1 MDELTFLDYLIIGS
15 YFAVLVGVG
24 FYYRKMASNSLD
36 DYFLGGRKLPWWAL
50 GISGMAAW
58 LDLTGT
64 MLITSFLFLLGPTAL
79 FFEIRGGAGLVL
91 VFMFIFIGKW
101 HRRSGLMTS
110 AEWMIF
116 RFGNNKWGK
125 FARITQAFALIIF
138 GIGTLAYAIK
148 GIGLFF
154 SMFIPFGPST
164 CALILLGVTCIYTI
178 QSGFYGVV
186 ITDVFQGFCV
196 LLGSIFII
204 VFSMKMVAGV
214 DIIHMA
220 EQVTG
225 NQDWGNVLPSWKVNM
240 PSGYEHYNYLNL
252 VVLFFLIKTVYQG
265 MGMFVDNRYFGA
277 AGERECGL
285 LGFMSGWAILMRWPL
300 MMGFAILGIVFIKDT
315 IPDQAIFQDAASAVH
330 QYFENQGIAVTANI
344 WQEKLADI
352 LNSPENY
359 GNLPAKLTSIL
370 GERWYDKL
378 SLVSYEGTVFPE
390 RILPAVL
397 KHVIPRGV
405 RGLIIVALMAAS
417 MSTIN
422 TLINNST
429 TLFTRDLYQGY
440 FRSKAKNSELIYIS
454 WGFGLLLSAISFIVA
469 FYATNIND
477 IWSWIMA
484 GLIGGLVVPSF
495 LRLYWWRFNGGGFAI
510 GLCAGI
516 IAAVLQ
522 RIIFPEMH
530 EWYQFFLILAIGF
543 IASILG
549 TYLTKPT
556 SFEVVE
562 RFYIKTRPFGVWGKF
577 KDSLAPETRVATKEE
592 HKNDIISIPF
602 GLLWMISM
610 LLLPLLAMV
619 LNWVA
624 FGITL
629 VLFIIS
635 LVGLYY
641 FWYRHLPPPAS
652 KKKIEQR
659 HTTPVDQVVTESYK
673 N

>member
-1 MDELTFLDYLIIGS
+1 MNDLALIDYAMIIG

-64 MLITSFLFLLGPTAL
+64 MLITSFLFLLGPSEL
-79 FFEIRGGAGLVL
+79 FFEIRAGAGLIL
-91 VFMFIFIGKW
+91 VFMFIYIGKW

-110 AEWMIF
+110 AEWMKF
-116 RFGNNKWGK
+116 RFGNGLWGN
-125 FARITQAFALIIF
+125 FARIAQAFALIIF

-148 GIGLFF
+148 GVGLFF
-154 SMFIPFGPST
+154 SMFMPFKPST
-164 CALILLGVTCIYTI
+164 CALILLGVTCLYTI

-186 ITDVFQGFCV
+186 ITDVFQGLCV
-196 LLGSIFII
+196 LLGAIFILT
-204 VFSMKMVAGV
+204 FSMNTVFEV
-214 DIIHMA
+214 DIIQTA
-220 EQVTG
+220 QQVTG
-225 NQDWGNVLPSWKVNM
+225 NPNWGKVLPSWKVDM
-240 PSGYEHYNYLNL
+240 PRGYEHYNYLNL
-252 VVLFFLIKTVYQG
+252 VVLFFLIKTIYQG

-300 MMGFAILGIVFIKDT
+300 MMGFAILGIVLIKDT
-315 IPDQAIFQDAASAVH
+315 IPDQAIFQDAASTVH
-330 QYFENQGIAVTANI
+330 QYFENQGISVTANM
-344 WQEKLADI
+344 WHEKLADI
-352 LNSPENY
+352 SNNPQNY
-359 GNLPAKLTSIL
+359 AGLPAELTGIL
-370 GERWYDKL
+370 GEKWDDKL

-397 KHVIPRGV
+397 KQVIPKGV

-422 TLINNST
+422 TLINNSA

-440 FRSKAKNSELIYIS
+440 LRKKAKNSELIYIS
-454 WGFGLLLSAISFIVA
+454 WTFGLLLSALSFVVA
-469 FYATNIND
+469 FYASNIND
-477 IWSWIMA
+477 IWSWITA
-484 GLIGGLVVPSF
+484 GLIGGMVVPSF
-495 LRLYWWRFNGGGFAI
+495 LRLYWWRFNGAGFAI
-510 GLCAGI
+510 GLCVGM
-516 IAAVLQ
+516 IAAVVQ
-522 RIIFPEMH
+522 RIIFPEML
-530 EWYQFFLILAIGF
+530 EWYQFFFILSIGF
-543 IASILG
+543 IASVLG

-556 SFEVVE
+556 NFDVVE
-562 RFYIKTRPFGVWGKF
+562 RFYVKTRPFGIWGPYKN
-577 KDSLAPETRVATKEE
+577 SLDPETKEATKQE

-602 GLLWMISM
+602 GMLWMISM

-624 FGITL
+624 FAITF
-629 VLFIIS
+629 VIFVIS

-652 KKKIEQR
+652 KEIEES
-659 HTTPVDQVVTESYK
+659 HAIPVDEIVTEY
-673 N
+673 